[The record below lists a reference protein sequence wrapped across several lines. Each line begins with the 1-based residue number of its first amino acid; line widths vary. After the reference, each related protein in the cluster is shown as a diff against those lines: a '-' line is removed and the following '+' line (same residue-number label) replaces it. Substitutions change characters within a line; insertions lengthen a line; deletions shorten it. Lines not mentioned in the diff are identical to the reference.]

1 MKTEVKTLLGE
12 MLKYLRAPKNIEK
25 YGYLEEAFSFMK
37 DKGGIYHLVAKLINW
52 LDPVLLNLP
61 DVDSEKIELRG
72 NEGIDYESSIK
83 EMEMFFKYCPELNH
97 IFKLKDEIIYFTPE
111 LTAEGKKEIRDFVDK
126 NRERKVTNFYIP
138 AKKYDSNEK
147 KRSN

>member
-1 MKTEVKTLLGE
+1 
-12 MLKYLRAPKNIEK
+12 
-25 YGYLEEAFSFMK
+25 
-37 DKGGIYHLVAKLINW
+37 
-52 LDPVLLNLP
+52 
-61 DVDSEKIELRG
+61 
-72 NEGIDYESSIK
+72 
-83 EMEMFFKYCPELNH
+83 MFFKYCPELNH

-147 KRSN
+147 TEK